1 MMQNRKV
8 PMRKCIA
15 SNEMKPKK
23 EMVRIVRSKEG
34 VVSIDPTGKKNGRG
48 AYISLDSELVKKAKE
63 KQLISQALNAKVDD
77 VFYDEL
83 IEYIDYRQA
92 RMEIENEQ

>member
-1 MMQNRKV
+1 MQNRKV

-15 SNEMKPKK
+15 FNEMKPKK

-34 VVSIDPTGKKNGRG
+34 IVSIDPTGKKNGRG
-48 AYISLDSELVKKAKE
+48 AYISLDSDLVKKAKE
-63 KQLISQALNAKVDD
+63 KQLISQALNASVDD
-77 VFYDEL
+77 SFYDEL
-83 IEYIDYRQA
+83 IDYIEYKQA

>member
-1 MMQNRKV
+1 MQNRKV

-34 VVSIDPTGKKNGRG
+34 LVSIDPTGKKNGRG

-63 KQLISQALNAKVDD
+63 KQLISQALNSSVDD
-77 VFYDEL
+77 SFYEEL
-83 IEYIDYRQA
+83 IDYIDYKQA
-92 RMEIENEQ
+92 RKEIENEQ

>member
-1 MMQNRKV
+1 MQNRKV

-34 VVSIDPTGKKNGRG
+34 QVSIDPTGKKNGRG
-48 AYISLDSELVKKAKE
+48 AYISLDSDLVKKAKD
-63 KQLISQALNAKVDD
+63 KQLISQALNASVDES
-77 VFYDEL
+77 FYEEL
-83 IEYIDYRQA
+83 IDYIDYKQA

>member
-1 MMQNRKV
+1 MQNRKV

-34 VVSIDPTGKKNGRG
+34 IVSIDPTGKKNGRG
-48 AYISLDSELVKKAKE
+48 AYISLDSDLVKKAKE
-63 KQLISQALNAKVDD
+63 KQLISQALNASVDD
-77 VFYDEL
+77 SFYDEL
-83 IEYIDYRQA
+83 IDYIEYKQA

>member
-1 MMQNRKV
+1 MQSRKI
-8 PMRKCIA
+8 PMRKCVA

-23 EMVRIVRSKEG
+23 EMIRIVRSKEG

-48 AYISLDSELVKKAKE
+48 AYISLDKALVEQARKKK
-63 KQLISQALNAKVDD
+63 LFDQALNATVPDE
-77 VFYDEL
+77 FYAEL
-83 IEYIDYRQA
+83 IDFIEYRQA

>member
-1 MMQNRKV
+1 MQNRKV